1 MAIPT
6 ISDVAGL
13 VSEPS
18 IRFTQNNKPVANVR
32 VAFNDSRFND
42 QTRQFETTKSFFVDC
57 TAWEHTAERL
67 AEHFR
72 KGDQV
77 YIEGRLETEQW
88 ETPQGEKRSK
98 PNLTI
103 RTIRKLEAA
112 KPQQQQGGGGFNNA
126 PQSNPAASSWGHSP
140 GGNAWGGGQ
149 TPNQGDYP
157 APF

>member
-57 TAWEHTAERL
+57 TAWDHTAERL
-67 AEHFR
+67 AEQFR

-103 RTIRKLEAA
+103 RTIRKLEVA
-112 KPQQQQGGGGFNNA
+112 KPQQPQQQGGWQR
-126 PQSNPAASSWGHSP
+126 PQAEPQRSGYSQPGAP
-140 GGNAWGGGQ
+140 GGAWSGGQ
-149 TPNQGDYP
+149 AQGQGDANP
-157 APF
+157 PF